1 MSSSEECDRFL
12 HESSPNMLTFEATLF
27 HSSSVSFLHVQNI
40 FYVFHEHCNV
50 GRTNKLQEHYD
61 VNKSHNSAIEEAS
74 TSGCGNDHDHPI
86 KAALACSIFMFRCC
100 KRFAERW
107 CIESSL

>member
-1 MSSSEECDRFL
+1 M
-12 HESSPNMLTFEATLF
+12 
-27 HSSSVSFLHVQNI
+27 
-40 FYVFHEHCNV
+40 

-86 KAALACSIFMFRCC
+86 KAALACSIFMF
-100 KRFAERW
+100 
-107 CIESSL
+107 